1 VSILYTVE
9 RGGGLPVVLLHGF
22 PFDHT
27 IWQAQIEV
35 LSSEARMITP
45 DLRGH
50 GQSPV
55 LQAGYGI
62 DQMAHDV
69 VMLLDDLGVDQAV
82 WVGHSMGGYLT
93 MAALR
98 RSPDRVKAAAFV
110 ATHPYAD
117 SPEKQQ
123 DRKNSATKALEQGSE
138 AVVSGMVKVLFAP
151 GTDLESDSVQRV
163 RSIMLSTPRA
173 GVAGALEAM
182 AGRPES
188 VETLRDA
195 RIPMMMV
202 AGVQD
207 QIVKPDVLA
216 TLVRQVPHLRL
227 VMIEGA
233 GHMPMIEQPDATT
246 TALREF
252 LQSV

>member
-1 VSILYTVE
+1 LSKLHTAE
-9 RGGGLPVVLLHGF
+9 RGSGLPVVLLHGF

-35 LSSEARMITP
+35 LSSEVRVITP

-50 GQSPV
+50 GQSPI

-62 DQMAHDV
+62 DHMANDI
-69 VMLLDDLGVDQAV
+69 VMLLDDLGIDQAV

-98 RSPDRVKAAAFV
+98 RSPDRVRAAAFV

-123 DRKNSATKALEQGSE
+123 ERKNSATKALESGSE
-138 AVVSGMVKVLFAP
+138 SVVSGMVKVLFAP
-151 GTDLESDSVQRV
+151 GTDLESDTVQRV
-163 RSIMLSTPRA
+163 RSIMVHTPRA

-182 AGRPES
+182 AERPES
-188 VETLRDA
+188 VETLRNT
-195 RIPMMMV
+195 RIPMMMI
-202 AGVQD
+202 AGAQD
-207 QIVKPDVLA
+207 QIVTPDMLA
-216 TLVRQVPHLRL
+216 TLAKQVPHLRL
-227 VMIEGA
+227 VTIDGA